1 MLDNSMETSWR
12 VCRGVIQYSRHR
24 LKGRREGG
32 GGGVGGERGGE
43 GEGVRGEKGQAR
55 LGWVSIAQHAS
66 FQNLEFA

>member
-32 GGGVGGERGGE
+32 GGWL
-43 GEGVRGEKGQAR
+43 GEKGEEREREERKDRQ
-55 LGWVSIAQHAS
+55 GWGG
-66 FQNLEFA
+66 